1 MLMFCSYVHV
11 AQCFIPLLV
20 DLDPTKV
27 ANLQRFTDILES
39 LFDQV
44 ISEGNIHVQCMY
56 VSAVFCN
63 YMYNI
68 IVCSGTVIARL
79 VLELG

>member
-44 ISEGNIHVQCMY
+44 ISEGNIHVCTE
-56 VSAVFCN
+56 VL
-63 YMYNI
+63 
-68 IVCSGTVIARL
+68 CSVTTSTILLHVQ
-79 VLELG
+79 VH